1 MSTVLIVSRTQ
12 MANGVCVGAIDE
24 SSGELIRIHNDRGG
38 NLTSDAPYQVGDRWI
53 MNVENAWNA
62 RPKPHVE
69 DKQTTAI
76 RMIENIGIEG
86 IKRFILNN
94 EFGRKLTIG
103 SLSHTFEGLLNLEGT
118 NNYIN
123 RNGIP
128 GFSTQFWITD
138 CDLVHVVNNYNN
150 KVTHYYMYGNIRLK
164 YVGFQEHVIR
174 IPAGTIIRLSLAN
187 WWNGQGEDRCYLQLS
202 GWYL

>member
-1 MSTVLIVSRTQ
+1 MSIVLIVSRTQ

-24 SSGELIRIHNDRGG
+24 STGELIRVHNERGG
-38 NLTSDAPYQVGDRWI
+38 NLSSDAPFQVGDRWI
-53 MNVENAWNA
+53 MNVERAWNA
-62 RPKPHVE
+62 RPIPHIE

-76 RMIENIGIEG
+76 QKIENIGVEG
-86 IKRFILNN
+86 IIRFIRNN
-94 EFGRKLTIG
+94 DFGQRLTIG
-103 SLSHTFEGLLNLEGT
+103 SLSNTFEGLLHLEGT

-128 GFSTQFWITD
+128 GFSTQFWIAD
-138 CDLVHVVNNYNN
+138 RDLVHVVNNYNE
-150 KVTHYYMYGNIRLK
+150 KVTHYYMYGNLRLK
-164 YVGFQEHVIR
+164 FVGFQDHVNS